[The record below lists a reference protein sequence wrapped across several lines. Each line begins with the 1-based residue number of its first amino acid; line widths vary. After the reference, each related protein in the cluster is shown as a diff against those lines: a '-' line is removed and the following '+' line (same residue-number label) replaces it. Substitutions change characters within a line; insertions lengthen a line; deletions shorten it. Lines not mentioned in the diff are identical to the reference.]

1 MSHPSRRRLVAF
13 VVASLLF
20 VAAGGLS
27 ACSTPPPTPTP
38 YVATPTPL
46 PPTPTSFLA
55 VLTPSP
61 EVPAAATPAPQAP

>member
-13 VVASLLF
+13 VVVSLLF

-27 ACSTPPPTPTP
+27 ACYAPPPTPTP

-46 PPTPTSFLA
+46 APTPTSFLA
-55 VLTPSP
+55 VLTPSAQ
-61 EVPAAATPAPQAP
+61 AAATVRPATPQP